1 MYMFLLWYVEYL
13 MCSACPLQFSFI
25 EHALTSVSAVLMVLA
40 FWDTVQISS
49 VTPSFTLEEPLGLL
63 IMRMKSNFYTKLS
76 KHLTGLCPQEQYWYC
91 PQQKSLQCLLISQLI
106 LFWKVTLHWTVW
118 INNFLYSIIS
128 AEWPLKVK
136 VLLVLSYIF

>member
-1 MYMFLLWYVEYL
+1 MFLLWYVEYL

-91 PQQKSLQCLLISQLI
+91 PQQKSLQWLQRAERHCQDLSMFQVFHVLGS
-106 LFWKVTLHWTVW
+106 
-118 INNFLYSIIS
+118 FLN
-128 AEWPLKVK
+128 
-136 VLLVLSYIF
+136 IFKKKMFANK

>member
-1 MYMFLLWYVEYL
+1 MFLLWYVEYL

-91 PQQKSLQCLLISQLI
+91 PQQKSLQWLQRAERHCQDLSMFQVFQVLGS
-106 LFWKVTLHWTVW
+106 
-118 INNFLYSIIS
+118 FLN
-128 AEWPLKVK
+128 
-136 VLLVLSYIF
+136 IFKKKMFANK

>member
-25 EHALTSVSAVLMVLA
+25 EHALTSVSAVFMVLA

-91 PQQKSLQCLLISQLI
+91 PQQKSLQWLQRAERHCQDLSMFQVFHVLGS
-106 LFWKVTLHWTVW
+106 
-118 INNFLYSIIS
+118 FLN
-128 AEWPLKVK
+128 
-136 VLLVLSYIF
+136 IFKKKMFANK

>member
-1 MYMFLLWYVEYL
+1 MFLLWYVEYL

-91 PQQKSLQCLLISQLI
+91 PQQCQWLQRAERHCQDLSMFQVFHVLGS
-106 LFWKVTLHWTVW
+106 
-118 INNFLYSIIS
+118 FLN
-128 AEWPLKVK
+128 
-136 VLLVLSYIF
+136 IFKKKMFANK

>member
-91 PQQKSLQCLLISQLI
+91 PQQKSLQWLQRAERHCQDLSMFQVFHVLRGFLNIFKKNMFQ
-106 LFWKVTLHWTVW
+106 
-118 INNFLYSIIS
+118 INNQTN
-128 AEWPLKVK
+128 
-136 VLLVLSYIF
+136 

>member
-1 MYMFLLWYVEYL
+1 MFLLWYVEYL

-63 IMRMKSNFYTKLS
+63 IIRMKSNFYTKLS

-91 PQQKSLQCLLISQLI
+91 PQQKSLLWLQRAERHCQDLSMFQVFHVLGS
-106 LFWKVTLHWTVW
+106 
-118 INNFLYSIIS
+118 FLN
-128 AEWPLKVK
+128 
-136 VLLVLSYIF
+136 IFKKKMFANK

>member
-1 MYMFLLWYVEYL
+1 MFLLWYVEYL

-63 IMRMKSNFYTKLS
+63 IIRMKSNFYTKLS

-91 PQQKSLQCLLISQLI
+91 PQQKSLQWLQRAERHCQDLSMFQVFHVLGS
-106 LFWKVTLHWTVW
+106 
-118 INNFLYSIIS
+118 FLN
-128 AEWPLKVK
+128 
-136 VLLVLSYIF
+136 IFKKKMFANK